1 MPRPQRLGWPDPGG
15 EYATGQIGGDVKPIR
30 IVVCGAVLIAVAS
43 TVLAGDAKGNF
54 VVKGGK
60 TAGTIAPTQA
70 AAYVTRDPR
79 DPRKKIVEVILSD
92 AAIDVDAA
100 IAALQPHA
108 QVINQDALDDRNYV
122 LLWVAPDGHVSMNA
136 TFSQTMTQFV
146 DKVGSSLKATLTT
159 NTPERI
165 AGRIFTVAPVKTMGG
180 ETYTVDLTF
189 DTAVTRAPAATPI
202 PAGGGAPGTALT
214 AFLAAVKKQ
223 QWPAIKAGLAP
234 AAVTILD
241 KSYNSPEENAS
252 SAADLLQAWLPKSGL
267 KIVGGELRGDTADLD
282 VEGEMFPG
290 TNALYLA
297 RMHQADGKWL
307 FDSAG
312 LIGMLP

>member
-1 MPRPQRLGWPDPGG
+1 MKLIRLCACVVALGAAWP
-15 EYATGQIGGDVKPIR
+15 
-30 IVVCGAVLIAVAS
+30 AV
-43 TVLAGDAKGNF
+43 AGDAKGRF

-60 TAGTIAPTQA
+60 TSGTIAPTQA

-79 DPRKKIVEVILSD
+79 DPRNRIAEVVLSE

-100 IAALQPHA
+100 VAALQPHTH
-108 QVINQDALDDRNYV
+108 VINQDILDDRNYV
-122 LLWVAPDGHVSMNA
+122 LLWIASDGHVSMNA
-136 TFSQTMTQFV
+136 TFSETMTQFI
-146 DKVGSSLKATLTT
+146 DKVGESLKATLTT

-165 AGRIFTVAPVKTMGG
+165 AGRVFTDAPVTTMGG

-189 DTAVTRAPAATPI
+189 DTAVTRVPAGTPLG
-202 PAGGGAPGTALT
+202 AGGGAPGKALT
-214 AFLAAVKKQ
+214 AFLAAVKQQ

-234 AAVTILD
+234 SAVAMFD

-252 SAADLLQAWLPKSGL
+252 SASDLLQAWLPKSSL

-290 TNALYLA
+290 TKALYLA
-297 RMHQADGKWL
+297 RLRQVDGTWL
-307 FDSAG
+307 FESAG
-312 LIGMLP
+312 VVGMLR

>member
-1 MPRPQRLGWPDPGG
+1 VKLIRLCACVVALGAAWP
-15 EYATGQIGGDVKPIR
+15 
-30 IVVCGAVLIAVAS
+30 AV
-43 TVLAGDAKGNF
+43 AGDAKGRF

-60 TAGTIAPTQA
+60 TSGTIAPTQA

-79 DPRKKIVEVILSD
+79 DPRNRIAEVVLSE

-100 IAALQPHA
+100 VAALQPHTH
-108 QVINQDALDDRNYV
+108 VINQDILDDRNYV
-122 LLWVAPDGHVSMNA
+122 LLWIASDGHVSMNA
-136 TFSQTMTQFV
+136 TFSETMTQFI
-146 DKVGSSLKATLTT
+146 DKVGESLKATLTT

-165 AGRIFTVAPVKTMGG
+165 AGRVFTDAPVTTMGG

-189 DTAVTRAPAATPI
+189 DTAVTRVPAGTPLG
-202 PAGGGAPGTALT
+202 AGGGAPGKALT
-214 AFLAAVKKQ
+214 AFLAAVKQQ

-234 AAVTILD
+234 SAVAMFD

-252 SAADLLQAWLPKSGL
+252 SASDLLQAWLPKSSL

-290 TNALYLA
+290 TKALYLA
-297 RMHQADGKWL
+297 RLRQVDGTWL
-307 FDSAG
+307 FESAG
-312 LIGMLP
+312 VVGMLR

>member
-1 MPRPQRLGWPDPGG
+1 MKL
-15 EYATGQIGGDVKPIR
+15 IR
-30 IVVCGAVLIAVAS
+30 SIVCVVSLVIAAS
-43 TVLAGDAKGNF
+43 PALAGDAKGRF

-79 DPRKKIVEVILSD
+79 DPHNKVAEVVLSE

-100 IAALQPHA
+100 VAALQPHTH
-108 QVINQDALDDRNYV
+108 VINQDVLDDRNYV

-136 TFSQTMTQFV
+136 TFGQTMTQFV
-146 DKVGSSLKATLTT
+146 DAVGDSLKATLTV
-159 NTPERI
+159 NTPERV
-165 AGRIFTVAPVKTMGG
+165 AGRIFTAAPVKTMGG

-189 DTAVTRAPAATPI
+189 DTAVTRVPAGTPLG
-202 PAGGGAPGTALT
+202 AGGGAPGKALT

-234 AAVTILD
+234 SAVATFD
-241 KSYNSPEENAS
+241 KSHNSPEENAS
-252 SAADLLQAWLPKSGL
+252 SASDLLQAWLPKSGL

-297 RMHQADGKWL
+297 RLRQADGKWL

-312 LIGMLP
+312 MVGMLR

>member
-1 MPRPQRLGWPDPGG
+1 MKLIRLC
-15 EYATGQIGGDVKPIR
+15 AC
-30 IVVCGAVLIAVAS
+30 VVALAAASPAV
-43 TVLAGDAKGNF
+43 AGDAKGRF

-60 TAGTIAPTQA
+60 TSGTIAPTQA

-79 DPRKKIVEVILSD
+79 DPRNRIAEILLSE

-100 IAALQPHA
+100 VATLQPHSH
-108 QVINQDALDDRNYV
+108 VINQDVLDDRNYV
-122 LLWVAPDGHVSMNA
+122 LLWIASDGHVSMNA
-136 TFSQTMTQFV
+136 TFSETMTQFI
-146 DKVGSSLKATLTT
+146 DKVGQSLKATLTT
-159 NTPERI
+159 NTLERI
-165 AGRIFTVAPVKTMGG
+165 AGRVFTDAPVTTMGG

-189 DTAVTRAPAATPI
+189 DTAVTRVPAGTPLG
-202 PAGGGAPGTALT
+202 PGGGAPGKALT

-234 AAVTILD
+234 SAVAMFD

-252 SAADLLQAWLPKSGL
+252 SASDLLQAWLPKSGL

-290 TNALYLA
+290 TKALYLA
-297 RMHQADGKWL
+297 RLGQVDGTWL
-307 FDSAG
+307 FESAG
-312 LIGMLP
+312 IVGMLP

>member
-1 MPRPQRLGWPDPGG
+1 MLPATSGGTVVNLIRLVPLLAAVVGG
-15 EYATGQIGGDVKPIR
+15 AAP
-30 IVVCGAVLIAVAS
+30 A
-43 TVLAGDAKGNF
+43 LAGDAKGQF

-60 TAGTIAPTQA
+60 TPGTIAPTRA
-70 AAYVTRDPR
+70 VAYVTRDPR
-79 DPRKKIVEVILSD
+79 DAHNKVAEVVLSD

-100 IAALQPHA
+100 VAALQPHNH
-108 QVINQDALDDRNYV
+108 VINQDVLDDRNYV

-136 TFSQTMTQFV
+136 TFSKTMTQFV
-146 DKVGSSLKATLTT
+146 DTVGESLQSTLSV
-159 NTPERI
+159 NTPERV
-165 AGRIFTVAPVKTMGG
+165 AGRIFTAAPVKTMGG

-189 DTAVTRAPAATPI
+189 DTAVTRLPGGTPLG
-202 PAGGGAPGTALT
+202 AGGGTPGKALT

-234 AAVTILD
+234 SSIATFD

-252 SAADLLQAWLPKSGL
+252 SAADVIQAWLPKSGL
-267 KIVGGELRGDTADLD
+267 KIVGGELRGETADLD

-297 RMHQADGKWL
+297 RLRQVGGTWL

-312 LIGMLP
+312 MVGMLR